1 MRVLNEQMLDKIE
14 SEKGSLSSNV
24 VELRLS
30 LKVKDEKI
38 ATYKQEIKLLEKRL
52 KVKESEINSQ
62 LNTHFANEEQ
72 GRKKL
77 CTR

>member
-62 LNTHFANEEQ
+62 LNTHFANEE
-72 GRKKL
+72 
-77 CTR
+77 